1 MIQVKEACTRSFPF
15 IGNHPAVCGWARS
28 RMSVWNEVGAALA
41 SEFALPDAQ
50 TMTVIVSRLL
60 CAAVLGGMIGWERE
74 AKGRSAGL
82 RTHMLV
88 AVGAALFMMAPLL
101 AETDLGSMTRVIQ
114 GIVQGIGFLGAGA
127 ILRREQ
133 GGRVEGLTT
142 AAGIWLTAAVGMTA
156 GMGQEILALF
166 TAVLALVVFAV
177 LPKVEESSMLAGES
191 EE

>member
-1 MIQVKEACTRSFPF
+1 M
-15 IGNHPAVCGWARS
+15 G
-28 RMSVWNEVGAALA
+28 VWNEVGTTLA
-41 SEFALPDAQ
+41 SEFSLPDVQ
-50 TMTVIVSRLL
+50 TVVVIISRLL

-88 AVGAALFMMAPLL
+88 SVGAALFMMAPLL

-127 ILRREQ
+127 ILRHER
-133 GGRVEGLTT
+133 GHRVEGLTT

-156 GMGQEILALF
+156 GMGQEILALA
-166 TAVLALVVFAV
+166 TALLALVVFAV
-177 LPKVEESSMLAGES
+177 LPKVEESSVLAGES

>member
-1 MIQVKEACTRSFPF
+1 
-15 IGNHPAVCGWARS
+15 
-28 RMSVWNEVGAALA
+28 MSVWNEVGTALA
-41 SEFALPDAQ
+41 SEFALPDVG
-50 TMTVIVSRLL
+50 TLTVIVSRLV
-60 CAAVLGGMIGWERE
+60 CAAVLGGIIGWERE

-88 AVGAALFMMAPLL
+88 SVGAALFMMAPLL

-127 ILRREQ
+127 ILRHER
-133 GGRVEGLTT
+133 GHRVEGLTT

>member
-1 MIQVKEACTRSFPF
+1 M
-15 IGNHPAVCGWARS
+15 G
-28 RMSVWNEVGAALA
+28 VWNEVGAALA
-41 SEFALPDAQ
+41 SEFALPDAH
-50 TMTVIVSRLL
+50 TMTVIVSRLV

-88 AVGAALFMMAPLL
+88 SLGAALFMLAPLV
-101 AETDLGSMTRVIQ
+101 ADTDMGSMTRVIQ

-127 ILRREQ
+127 ILRDER

-142 AAGIWLTAAVGMTA
+142 AAGIWLTAAVGMAA
-156 GMGQEILALF
+156 GMGQELLALM
-166 TAVLALVVFAV
+166 TALLALIVFAV
-177 LPKVEESSMLAGES
+177 LPKVEESKLLAGDEP